1 MQPHNLSFSAS
12 TGWVDKFFSRHKVL
26 TPVTLK
32 LPKHLEGAPI
42 TFYADAAKFMSI
54 GKRCFYLLVIW
65 IKYQCFL
72 TWCHHKKYEREC
84 VVRSSGSE
92 KKHLTVVL
100 SAAADELMIPPTI
113 VFRGKTYKT
122 ICNLNIPP
130 TFIVKTEEKVS
141 MDHDLMKVWVE
152 EIWLKHTKAECKKLG
167 SQKSML

>member
-1 MQPHNLSFSAS
+1 MSFQEKAKFVMQPHNLSFSAS
-12 TGWVDKFFSRHKVL
+12 TGWVDKFFSQHKVL
-26 TPVTLK
+26 TPVNLK
-32 LPKHLEGAPI
+32 LPKQLEGAPI

-54 GKRCFYLLVIW
+54 GKHLFLLVGNMDKIPVFFDM
-65 IKYQCFL
+65 ISPQF
-72 TWCHHKKYEREC
+72 TTKKCEREC

-100 SAAADELMIPPTI
+100 SATADELMIPPTI

-130 TFIVKTEEKVS
+130 TFIVKTEENVS

-152 EIWLKHTKAECKKLG
+152 EI
-167 SQKSML
+167 